1 VVPTFLRAPRA
12 VRLVAAAAWLV
23 AGAVTATTGGA
34 RAATPSGGAIDTS
47 GTPVQWSFAPVVGT
61 GVDPVLCPTPTCD
74 KYALTVVLPT
84 TDAATYYQS
93 NTVKLSITLTWNN
106 TVPTDLD
113 LDAVS
118 PSGTVYGPGNPDDFI
133 TGQENLTITDPQPG
147 VWQVDSQAGAV
158 VATPT
163 AANAVAVMTASP
175 GATGPVT
182 ASTSGPTFSNS
193 ASPPFGWTSGEPSV
207 GPDWATGD
215 VMYTGTGCINCNPFS
230 ARIHFDTST
239 SPPTATWTNV
249 TPPQTSQVSLDPIGF
264 MDHSGPT
271 NDRWF
276 MTELAGACSITAFT
290 DNDGTTWTPS
300 QGCGVPAG
308 VDHETVGGGPYNPN
322 APGGPLTSYQD
333 AVYYC
338 SQDVATAFCARS
350 DNGGLTFGPGVP
362 VYSLTQCNGLHGH
375 LKVGADG
382 TVYLPNK
389 DCYGHPSVVIS
400 HDNGLTWQIHQVTSL
415 PSIGTGSDPSVGL
428 GAKGTI
434 YYGFQGYVNG
444 DRHAYIA
451 VSHDHGTTW
460 KTYDVGA
467 PVGIHNMEFA
477 EVVAGDDNRAA
488 FAFLGTAAPGD
499 DQQASF
505 PGVWDMYVATTSNG
519 GYNWSVVDATP
530 NDPVQRGCIWD
541 QGGNNQCRNMLDFN
555 DLQIDTSGRM
565 YIAYTDGCSGAC
577 ETDPNAPAADWLN
590 GGSNFQGRY
599 SSIASLLRQNSG
611 QLLFS
616 QKKTK
621 R

>member
-1 VVPTFLRAPRA
+1 MLR
-12 VRLVAAAAWLV
+12 VLVAAAWVLAAL
-23 AGAVTATTGGA
+23 ASSQFGAAQ
-34 RAATPSGGAIDTS
+34 AATPSGGTIDTS

-61 GVDPVLCPTPTCD
+61 GVDPVLCPAPTCD

-84 TDAATYYQS
+84 TDPTTYYQS

-113 LDAVS
+113 LDAVG
-118 PSGTVYGPGNPDDFI
+118 PSGDVYGPGNPDDFT
-133 TGQENLTITDPQPG
+133 TGRENLTITDPQPG
-147 VWQVDSQAGAV
+147 VWQVDSQAGAA

-163 AANAVAVMTASP
+163 AANGVAVMTASP
-175 GATGPVT
+175 GATSAVT

-193 ASPPFGWTSGEPSV
+193 AAPPFGWTSGEPSV

-215 VMYTGTGCINCNPFS
+215 VMYTGTGCLNCPPFS

-239 SPPTATWTNV
+239 NPATATWTNV
-249 TPPQTSQVSLDPIGF
+249 TPPQTSQASLDPIGF

-290 DNDGTTWTPS
+290 DNDGTNWTPS

-308 VDHETVGGGPYNPN
+308 VDHETIGGGPYNPN
-322 APGGPLTSYQD
+322 APGGPLTSYKD

-350 DNGGLTFGPGVP
+350 DDGGLTFGQGVP

-375 LKVGADG
+375 LKVGPDG

-389 DCYGHPSVVIS
+389 DCYGHPSLVIS
-400 HDNGLTWQIHQVTSL
+400 HDNGLTWQIRPVTSL
-415 PSIGTGSDPSVGL
+415 SSIGSGSDPSVGI

-444 DRHAYIA
+444 DRHAYVA
-451 VSHDHGTTW
+451 VSHDHGTSW

-467 PVGIHNMEFA
+467 PFGINNMEFA

-488 FAFLGTAAPGD
+488 FAFLGTGASGD

-541 QGGNNQCRNMLDFN
+541 QGGNNPCRNMLDFN
-555 DLQIDTSGRM
+555 DLQIDNIGRM

-577 ETDPNAPAADWLN
+577 ETDPNAPAADWIN

-599 SSIASLLRQNSG
+599 SSIASVLRQNSG

-621 R
+621 H